1 MNIWGIFNKTIMPI
15 ALVGYRIIIANSAR
29 LSFRIPNVRPWN
41 NRLLTMTSHQ
51 FVKTSA
57 GATDEISF

>member
-1 MNIWGIFNKTIMPI
+1 MPI
-15 ALVGYRIIIANSAR
+15 ALVGYKIIIANSAR
-29 LSFRIPNVRPWN
+29 LSSGIPNVRLWN

-51 FVKTSA
+51 FVKTSV